1 MGGSVQERGP
11 CPENGG
17 LLWGSCKKATSQMR
31 ETPLIWAEG
40 AEAPAEG
47 AEEETAGGSAVTAGA
62 TRWAAR
68 WTEGEHRATRQP

>member
-1 MGGSVQERGP
+1 
-11 CPENGG
+11 
-17 LLWGSCKKATSQMR
+17 MR
-31 ETPLIWAEG
+31 ETPLVWAEG

-68 WTEGEHRATRQP
+68 WTEAERKATRQP